1 MRWHGDALHLERHGI
16 KARTARTTRTQ
27 AGRDGSIHILIGYG
41 YHPTTT
47 GAYLQRAFERRA
59 AVTFVG
65 TPWGLKHGYDASG
78 DLGPIVQGLPAPPDL
93 YLHVDSGS
101 AWYFPRGVTDLA
113 CPTACYLIDVHV
125 QPRVQT
131 LRAMF
136 FDYAFVAQRDFVPVL
151 RAAGHPQVY
160 WLPLACDPATHHRHE
175 TPKRY
180 DVGFVGATGYPYA
193 RRGALLARLARRY
206 RMNDYTRTYT
216 PEEMARVYSE
226 SRLVFNC
233 SLGGEVN
240 MRVFEAPATGTA
252 LLTDRIGNG
261 LDELMTDREHLVTY
275 DDASLLDVVDE
286 LLRDDALRERI
297 ARQGYEHVRA
307 RHTYDHRAQAVHDAV
322 FSPEGP
328 HMLAPWRRRSA
339 PEVAIAYAE
348 MFSRARRVDDTVAQF
363 KRVPAQWRY
372 RLPVAW
378 QVARCLVRRA
388 KDG

>member
-1 MRWHGDALHLERHGI
+1 MPYTEGGI
-16 KARTARTTRTQ
+16 NARTARTTRTARTQAGQ
-27 AGRDGSIHILIGYG
+27 AGRDETIHILIGYG

-59 AVTFVG
+59 TVTFVG
-65 TPWGLKHGYDASG
+65 TPWGAKPGYDASG
-78 DLGPIVQGLPAPPDL
+78 DLGPIVRNLPAPPDL

-101 AWYFPRGVTDLA
+101 AWYFPRGVTDLE

-125 QPRVQT
+125 QPRIQL

-151 RAAGHPQVY
+151 RAAGHPQVH
-160 WLPLACDPATHHRHE
+160 WLPLACDPAIHRRHD
-175 TPKRY
+175 TPTRY
-180 DVGFVGATGYPYA
+180 DVGFVGATGYPYT
-193 RRGALLARLARRY
+193 RRSALLARLARRY
-206 RMNDYTRTYT
+206 SMNDYTRSYA

-233 SLGGEVN
+233 SLRHEIN
-240 MRVFEAPATGTA
+240 MRVFEAPATGTP
-252 LLTDRIGNG
+252 LLTDRVGNG

-297 ARQGYEHVRA
+297 GCQGYEHVRA
-307 RHTYDHRAQAVHDAV
+307 CHTYDHRAQTVLDVV
-322 FSPEGP
+322 FAPDGAR
-328 HMLAPWRRRSA
+328 MLAPWRQRSA

-348 MFSRARRVDDTVAQF
+348 MFSRARRVDDTVAQL
-363 KRVPAQWRY
+363 KSMPARWRY
-372 RLPVAW
+372 RLPAAW